1 MGEKERPPLQLP
13 LGAEK
18 LNDVWFF
25 PEGTIIW
32 PERGGRG
39 VVQKGLY
46 AKRLEKSK
54 RTKWFSIIKWL

>member
-32 PERGGRG
+32 PEKRGGKRSS
-39 VVQKGLY
+39 VKG
-46 AKRLEKSK
+46 
-54 RTKWFSIIKWL
+54 FIC